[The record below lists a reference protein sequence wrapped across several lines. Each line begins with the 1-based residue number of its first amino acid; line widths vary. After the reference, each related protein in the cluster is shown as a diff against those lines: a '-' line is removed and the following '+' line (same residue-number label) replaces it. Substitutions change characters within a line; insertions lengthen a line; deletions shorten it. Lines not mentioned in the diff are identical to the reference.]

1 MIIFQDFLSLEIA
14 GVEYTQ
20 KFLQYIYNN
29 SQIYLDRKYEKYY
42 GSNAGLA
49 TQKWVV
55 FKVRKKTGTLK
66 WESEWKAMFKSM
78 VTRRA

>member
-1 MIIFQDFLSLEIA
+1 MKNIT
-14 GVEYTQ
+14 GVT
-20 KFLQYIYNN
+20 
-29 SQIYLDRKYEKYY
+29 
-42 GSNAGLA
+42 LA
-49 TQKWVV
+49 SPLRNEWF